1 MKDLAGYSHPLG
13 KPWRRLSPFISQI
26 SPITAN
32 LPGLHKIDYNCSR
45 CTNSC
50 GVILMPFDQPC
61 VTTLIGSFPHINSA
75 ALCSHLARA
84 IQIPAWPQLPR
95 RTFRENMYTQYSAG
109 LPGIMVDDAHQK
121 VYFNTADDLSPA
133 LEEFYGRYL
142 ADDVD
147 SFALPIDYAA
157 GFYTMLDTLKSAS
170 GEWAK
175 GHVTGP
181 ISFGLT
187 VLDQDLR
194 SSLYNE
200 QLVDPIVKQLAF
212 NARWQ
217 IRQLKQVR
225 PNAIIFVDEPYMAS
239 FGSAFI
245 SLSREQVVTLLNEV
259 FDAIHAEGALAGV
272 HCCGNTDWSV
282 LMATSVDIL
291 NLDAYGYLENLA
303 LYPGEVR
310 AFLDRGGNLAWGII
324 PNNEHIFA
332 ETPESLAQRLRTG
345 LQLIGDK
352 ARGRGISIGVEEF
365 ADRSL
370 ITTACGLGPTS
381 IEIADRAIETL
392 AQAGEI
398 LQRG

>member
-1 MKDLAGYSHPLG
+1 MAFEHP
-13 KPWRRLSPFISQI
+13 F
-26 SPITAN
+26 
-32 LPGLHKIDYNCSR
+32 
-45 CTNSC
+45 
-50 GVILMPFDQPC
+50 
-61 VTTLIGSFPHINSA
+61 VTTLIGSFPYLDGIE
-75 ALCSHLARA
+75 LCPRLVRE

-109 LPGIMVDDAHQK
+109 LPGIVVDDAHQK
-121 VYFNTADDLSPA
+121 VTFDTSGDLSSV

-147 SFALPIDYAA
+147 SFALSPDYAA
-157 GFYTMLDTLKSAS
+157 GFYTMLDMLKSTS
-170 GEWAK
+170 GAWAK

-187 VLDQDLR
+187 VVDQDLR

-200 QLVDPIVKQLAF
+200 QLADPIVKQIAF

-225 PNAIIFVDEPYMAS
+225 SNVIIFVDEPYLAS

-245 SLSREQVVTLLNEV
+245 SLSREQVVTMLNEV

-282 LMATSVDIL
+282 LMETAVDIL
-291 NLDAYGYLENLA
+291 NLDAYEYLDNLA
-303 LYPGEVR
+303 LYPHEVR

-324 PNNEHIFA
+324 PNNEEIFNV
-332 ETPESLAQRLRTG
+332 TPEGLAQRLRNG
-345 LQLIGDK
+345 IQLISDK
-352 ARGRGISIGVEEF
+352 AHGRGVAIGVEEF
-365 ADRSL
+365 ALRSL
-370 ITTACGLGPTS
+370 ITTACGLGPTT
-381 IEIADRAIETL
+381 IEIADLAVATL
-392 AQAGEI
+392 ARTGEV